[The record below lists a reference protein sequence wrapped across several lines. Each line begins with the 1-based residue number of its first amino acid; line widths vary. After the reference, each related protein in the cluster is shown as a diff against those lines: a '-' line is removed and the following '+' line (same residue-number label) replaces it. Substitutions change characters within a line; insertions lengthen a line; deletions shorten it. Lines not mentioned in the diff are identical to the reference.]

1 MRFLLGIALYADSRI
16 HNAAIVRLMGAVLLL
31 GAGVLVAFA
40 RGWWVVGIGLMIVAG
55 VLLSGGR
62 RGRRRRRRSRW

>member
-1 MRFLLGIALYADSRI
+1 
-16 HNAAIVRLMGAVLLL
+16 MGAVLLL

>member
-1 MRFLLGIALYADSRI
+1 
-16 HNAAIVRLMGAVLLL
+16 MGAVLLL

-55 VLLSGGR
+55 VLLPGGR
-62 RGRRRRRRSRW
+62 RGRRRRRRSRG